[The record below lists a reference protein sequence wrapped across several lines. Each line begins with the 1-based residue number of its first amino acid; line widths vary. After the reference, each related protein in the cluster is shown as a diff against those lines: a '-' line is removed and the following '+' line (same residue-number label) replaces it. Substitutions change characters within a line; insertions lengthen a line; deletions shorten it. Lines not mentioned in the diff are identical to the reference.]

1 MTAMAVETGHVG
13 CSRLADG
20 MLIQLGGVL
29 GPEQLVDLRA
39 TLLVPLAPECR
50 DVVIDAGDVDAVDD
64 SVLAVL
70 LAACEWSEIQGVR
83 FLLSRA
89 SEAMEEALLDAGM
102 DDALPRLS
110 ELPTV
115 SRGVQMPQQRSGD

>member
-20 MLIQLGGVL
+20 MLIQLGGAL
-29 GPEQLVDLRA
+29 GPEHLDELRA

-50 DVVIDAGDVDAVDD
+50 DVVVDAGEVDAVDD

-70 LAACEWSEIQGVR
+70 LAACEWADVQGVR

-89 SEAMEEALLDAGM
+89 SDAMEGALLDAGM
-102 DDALPRLS
+102 ADALPRLS
-110 ELPTV
+110 QLPTV
-115 SRGVQMPQQRSGD
+115 CRSTQVPRPRSGD